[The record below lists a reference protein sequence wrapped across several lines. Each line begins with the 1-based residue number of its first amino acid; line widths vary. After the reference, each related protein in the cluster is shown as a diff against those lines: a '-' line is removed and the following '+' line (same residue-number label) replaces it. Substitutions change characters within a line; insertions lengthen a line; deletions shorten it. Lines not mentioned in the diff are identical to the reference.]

1 MRRELIV
8 HTRSHDYPIFIG
20 ENLIE
25 TFDFADYIGGKQ
37 VLVVTNET
45 VAPLY
50 LDKLVARL
58 PADKL
63 IKTCMVSNI
72 KPSKAL
78 TVFMIS

>member
-37 VLVVTNET
+37 
-45 VAPLY
+45 
-50 LDKLVARL
+50 
-58 PADKL
+58 
-63 IKTCMVSNI
+63 I
-72 KPSKAL
+72 
-78 TVFMIS
+78 